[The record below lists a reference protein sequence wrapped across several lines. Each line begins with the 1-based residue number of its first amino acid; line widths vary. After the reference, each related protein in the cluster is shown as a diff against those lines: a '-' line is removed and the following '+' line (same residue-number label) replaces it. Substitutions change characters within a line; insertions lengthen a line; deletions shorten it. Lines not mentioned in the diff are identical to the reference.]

1 MIPKALPT
9 QLSAENRIVINN
21 RARVSIIMLGAEPVF
36 QEVGQNR
43 LEVGQVDQLELTR
56 TAAVTHY
63 RGNFC

>member
-1 MIPKALPT
+1 
-9 QLSAENRIVINN
+9 
-21 RARVSIIMLGAEPVF
+21 MLGAEPVF